1 MKKYLRVVGLTVVI
15 FIILSLPAFAV
26 PEKIGIVNVEEVLVA
41 SEAGKAANEDLKK
54 IYEKNKAAIEQKEKE
69 LQKMKDELEK
79 QRPILKEKVLR
90 EKEQA
95 YQKEFRAYQDMVKD
109 ANDEMQSRRQE
120 LFNKYYPEIIKI
132 IQSLGEKE
140 QFTLIMDI
148 STIPIVYFDKER
160 NITRKVLE
168 EFNKTYKEKK

>member
-1 MKKYLRVVGLTVVI
+1 MKNYLSILGLAVVFFTLLA
-15 FIILSLPAFAV
+15 FPAFAT
-26 PEKIGIVNVEEVLVA
+26 PEKIGIVNVEEVLVT

-54 IYEKNKAAIEQKEKE
+54 IYERNKAAIEQKEKQ

-79 QRPILKEKVLR
+79 QRPILKEKVLK

-95 YQKEFRAYQDMVKD
+95 YQKEFRMYQDLVKD
-109 ANDEMQSRRQE
+109 ANEEMQSRRQE
-120 LFNKYYPEIIKI
+120 LFNRYYPEIIKI
-132 IQSLGEKE
+132 IQNIGEKE
-140 QFTLIMDI
+140 QFTLIVDI
-148 STIPIVYFDKER
+148 STIPIVYFDKEK